1 MILLAILSLGK
12 KMGETDG
19 LQTDALRLPLDAAI
33 IIAYME
39 QWQHKPEHDMSIG

>member
-1 MILLAILSLGK
+1 
-12 KMGETDG
+12 MGETDG